1 MNTRYFSPLDSL
13 CNSGTTVSFSANSA
27 VGEDRGPVI
36 TRSRSSRT
44 PPSTFLIRM
53 AMRISRAR
61 WFTFLRRVFHYQN
74 GSRSNLG
81 SNPFNSSTWMM
92 LEFIALIVQITM
104 TTFTLAISK
113 REKPVWP
120 MRIWIVGYD
129 IGCLL
134 SLLLIYGRYRQVN
147 ATQGDGLGLSDL
159 EQQRGSD
166 DSSLFR
172 CSHLMNKCRTSLELF
187 FAIWFVMGNVW
198 VFDSRFGS
206 FHRAPKLHV
215 LHLSARASDD
225 QISSLPSWKYKAV
238 ETNSEF
244 GTGVDCNSTL
254 ANEDPE
260 CCICLAKYK
269 DKEEVK
275 QLPCSHMFHLI
286 ESNGSGPKLSLLRRG
301 GRRRRRTGTVLI
313 EDVRYVD
320 DSSTDEIVS
329 WSSNKN
335 SFVVWNPPE
344 FARLLLPT
352 YFKHNNFSSFI
363 RQLNTYGFRK
373 IDPERWE
380 FANEDFVKDQ
390 KHLLK
395 NIHRRKPIHSHSHP
409 QGSSGDPERAALEEE
424 IDRLARDKASLEA
437 SVAGSKQQRSVEKLQ
452 LEDLTQR
459 MDKNS
464 FVDNHSC
471 SRPEFGNVINQD
483 FSNKLRLELSPAV
496 SDINLVSN
504 STQSSI
510 EDGGSPQRKI
520 SEGDLKDAPPRT
532 SCLLF
537 AAETLELADTGTSY
551 AYKVDP
557 SFPKKVTVNETPG
570 LHLLQQN
577 LTSNEEVDGHISCHL
592 NLTLASSPLQVNRNP
607 YPSRMPQLRQEM
619 CKPSESQ
626 FNDNGKESDMM
637 VISEDMNAVSGL
649 TSLENTD
656 IDVMVRRGCTQKIG
670 DCSEE
675 PQMESEI
682 SRRVLVMQKKYISYE
697 TLKRDMVPCTK
708 PGASYYD
715 CHAAEANPYSRG
727 CEVITRCRGH

>member
-1 MNTRYFSPLDSL
+1 MEVAPS
-13 CNSGTTVSFSANSA
+13 SASSA
-27 VGEDRGPVI
+27 VVGGGGGGPA
-36 TRSRSSRT
+36 
-44 PPSTFLIRM
+44 PFLLK
-53 AMRISRAR
+53 
-61 WFTFLRRVFHYQN
+61 T
-74 GSRSNLG
+74 
-81 SNPFNSSTWMM
+81 
-92 LEFIALIVQITM
+92 
-104 TTFTLAISK
+104 
-113 REKPVWP
+113 
-120 MRIWIVGYD
+120 YD
-129 IGCLL
+129 
-134 SLLLIYGRYRQVN
+134 
-147 ATQGDGLGLSDL
+147 
-159 EQQRGSD
+159 
-166 DSSLFR
+166 
-172 CSHLMNKCRTSLELF
+172 M
-187 FAIWFVMGNVW
+187 
-198 VFDSRFGS
+198 
-206 FHRAPKLHV
+206 
-215 LHLSARASDD
+215 
-225 QISSLPSWKYKAV
+225 
-238 ETNSEF
+238 
-244 GTGVDCNSTL
+244 
-254 ANEDPE
+254 
-260 CCICLAKYK
+260 
-269 DKEEVK
+269 
-275 QLPCSHMFHLI
+275 
-286 ESNGSGPKLSLLRRG
+286 
-301 GRRRRRTGTVLI
+301 
-313 EDVRYVD
+313 VD

-329 WSSNKN
+329 WSSNKS

-459 MDKNS
+459 MDSMEQRQEKLLICLKKAVQNPAFIEHLARKIDSMDFSAYNKKRRLPQVDHSKLIAENS

-577 LTSNEEVDGHISCHL
+577 LTSNEEVDGHISFHL

-637 VISEDMNAVSGL
+637 VISEDMNAGDGDTTLSSSKEAPNSNQGPSAAPARVNDVFWEQFL
-649 TSLENTD
+649 TERPGS
-656 IDVMVRRGCTQKIG
+656 
-670 DCSEE
+670 SE
-675 PQMESEI
+675 
-682 SRRVLVMQKKYISYE
+682 YE
-697 TLKRDMVPCTK
+697 EANSNYR
-708 PGASYYD
+708 
-715 CHAAEANPYSRG
+715 ANPYDEQEDRRSSHGVVRNVKNM
-727 CEVITRCRGH
+727 EHLSL